1 MLTNAEISKK
11 VRELEIKSKRLT
23 RHLFTGEYHSA
34 FKGRGMSFREVRE
47 YAAGDD
53 IRFIDWNV
61 SARFNHPFSK
71 LFEEE
76 RELTVMLLVDVSA
89 SSLFGTVHARKKDII
104 TEVCSVLAFSAINN
118 NDKVG
123 MILFS
128 DKIEAYIP
136 PKKGRDHVLYIVRQ
150 LLTTEPKQKG
160 TSVSEAIRFMTRSIR
175 QKSIVFLLSD
185 FAEETAVSGT
195 PAPGPADPRNPGYR
209 SGDSADS
216 RPAPGSAPAG
226 SARPAEPARFPRDSQ
241 PERFEEALKVAGKKH
256 DMIGIK
262 VYDRMD
268 MQLPDIGL
276 MEAEDAETGHTF
288 WVDTS
293 DYLVRTGYQQYFFD
307 HTERCKSIFSKAGCD
322 LLHLR
327 TDEDYVKILQR
338 FFVGRNRPA

>member
-1 MLTNAEISKK
+1 MLTTAEILKK
-11 VRELEIKSKRLT
+11 VRELDIKSKRLT

-89 SSLFGTVHARKKDII
+89 SSLFGTVHARKKDLI
-104 TEVCSVLAFSAINN
+104 TELCAVLAFSAVNN

-123 MILFS
+123 AIFFS
-128 DKIEAYIP
+128 DKVEAYIP
-136 PKKGRDHVLYIVRQ
+136 PKKGREHVLYIVRQ
-150 LLTTEPKQKG
+150 LLTIEPKRKG
-160 TSVSEAIRFMTRSIR
+160 TSLSEAIRFFNLSVRH
-175 QKSIVFLLSD
+175 KSIVFLLSD
-185 FAEETAVSGT
+185 FLDGQAASQ
-195 PAPGPADPRNPGYR
+195 DPRNGR
-209 SGDSADS
+209 SE
-216 RPAPGSAPAG
+216 AG
-226 SARPAEPARFPRDSQ
+226 FDD
-241 PERFEEALKVAGKKH
+241 ALKVAGKKH

-262 VYDRMD
+262 VYDKMD
-268 MQLPDIGL
+268 MELPAIGM
-276 MEAEDAETGHTF
+276 MEAEDSETGTRH
-288 WVDTS
+288 WVDTG
-293 DYLVRTGYQQYFFD
+293 DYLVRTNYQQYFFNQ
-307 HTERCKSIFSKAGCD
+307 TEQCKSIFQKAGCD

-338 FFVGRNRPA
+338 FFASRHRPG